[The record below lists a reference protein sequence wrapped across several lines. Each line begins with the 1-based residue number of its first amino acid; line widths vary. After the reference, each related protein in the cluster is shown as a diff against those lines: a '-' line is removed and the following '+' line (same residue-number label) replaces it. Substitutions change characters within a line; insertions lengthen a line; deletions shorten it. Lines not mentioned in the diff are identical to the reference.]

1 MKNKTKKY
9 SISFVY
15 DNEIVVNKDYC
26 DYWWD
31 EIKDILVIVSSTTS
45 FYEKSRISN
54 LKITERSDI

>member
-31 EIKDILVIVSSTTS
+31 EIKDILVVVSSTTS